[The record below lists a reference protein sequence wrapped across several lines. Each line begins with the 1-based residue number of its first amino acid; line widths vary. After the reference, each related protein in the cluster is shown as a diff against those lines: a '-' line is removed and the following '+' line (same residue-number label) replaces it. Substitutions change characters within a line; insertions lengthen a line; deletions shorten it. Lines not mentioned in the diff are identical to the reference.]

1 MALCLC
7 SEQLPRAKDISIQCE
22 DICKIN
28 MRIEPVNSKMGARVS
43 GVKLDE
49 DLDERLFLKLRR
61 EPYIYAVVVSE
72 EKLIDDAQKIA
83 FLLWW
88 AQWIRPKV

>member
-1 MALCLC
+1 
-7 SEQLPRAKDISIQCE
+7 LPRAKDISIQCE

-61 EPYIYAVVVSE
+61 
-72 EKLIDDAQKIA
+72 
-83 FLLWW
+83 
-88 AQWIRPKV
+88 